1 MSIERGTDW
10 QNQSRAVSYGHPL
23 EVETDGAGN
32 GSRRN
37 IVCAAER

>member
-1 MSIERGTDW
+1 MRIKSGTDW
-10 QNQSRAVSYGHPL
+10 QNQSRTVSYGQSL

-32 GSRRN
+32 GSGRN